1 MSDTRP
7 CEPWKF
13 WASTAWAAGALLAW
27 VAAQFIIAGIL
38 LVYVGLLAGAAPKGA
53 EEQSLFVLLVAI
65 GSAPAPIAG
74 IALAVRLARCRFSD
88 YLAFVWPRRHDFLIG
103 LACVVVLLPL
113 GDLASHLSGRDVVP
127 PFVVEAYKNAAE
139 GGTLILLALAFTV
152 AAPLMEEVIFRGFLL
167 PGYFA
172 SRIGAAN
179 GIALSSAAWAAMHV
193 QYEFFFIVQIF
204 ILGLV
209 FGWLR
214 WRSGSTLLTL
224 ILHAMINLSALVQT
238 AIIVNWMS

>member
-1 MSDTRP
+1 MGDIRP

-13 WASTAWAAGALLAW
+13 WASTAWAVGALLAW
-27 VAAQFIIAGIL
+27 VAAQFVIAGIL
-38 LVYVGLLAGAAPKGA
+38 LLYVGLPAGAALQGP
-53 EEQSLFVLLVAI
+53 EEQSFFLLLVAI
-65 GSAPAPIAG
+65 GSAPAPIAV
-74 IALAVRLARCRFSD
+74 IALAVGWARCRFSD
-88 YLAFVWPRRHDFLIG
+88 YLALVWPRRRDFLIG
-103 LACVVVLLPL
+103 LACILVLLPL
-113 GDLASHLSGRDVVP
+113 GDFASYLSGRDVVP
-127 PFVVEAYKNAAE
+127 PFVVEAYKNAEE
-139 GGTLILLALAFTV
+139 GGALVLLVLAFGL
-152 AAPLMEEVIFRGFLL
+152 AAPLMEELIFRGFLL

-179 GIALSSAAWAAMHV
+179 GIALTAAAWAAMHV

-224 ILHAMINLSALVQT
+224 ILHALINLSALAQT
-238 AIIVNWMS
+238 SIIVHWMS